1 MAQIAVGVMSKLVLM
16 REELEEE
23 EEEMVGWSI
32 VAGMFGEWTDGRKV
46 VGGELAINAGSSSH
60 KASIEAE
67 EPHILLATEILE
79 RVLTSGCSKDE
90 RKPLLTLLAK
100 VYISPISSTNPQ
112 PSNQEPLQAL
122 HALVTEA
129 LETKLAPDA
138 TSRNVLSK
146 LEVTLTKRLGDVEI
160 VIQTVEDETVI
171 GKGEEEAEETMLGEA
186 QAEGTVMPLG
196 GSEED
201 EELSTVMEK
210 TELGGEDSVVD
221 KLLESELDI

>member
-1 MAQIAVGVMSKLVLM
+1 MLTTV
-16 REELEEE
+16 
-23 EEEMVGWSI
+23 
-32 VAGMFGEWTDGRKV
+32 
-46 VGGELAINAGSSSH
+46 
-60 KASIEAE
+60 
-67 EPHILLATEILE
+67 TE
-79 RVLTSGCSKDE
+79 DE

-100 VYISPISSTNPQ
+100 VYISPTSSTNPQ

-122 HALVTEA
+122 HGLVTEA

-146 LEVTLTKRLGDVEI
+146 LEITLTKRLGEVEV

-196 GSEED
+196 GSDED

>member
-1 MAQIAVGVMSKLVLM
+1 MLTTV
-16 REELEEE
+16 
-23 EEEMVGWSI
+23 
-32 VAGMFGEWTDGRKV
+32 
-46 VGGELAINAGSSSH
+46 
-60 KASIEAE
+60 
-67 EPHILLATEILE
+67 TE
-79 RVLTSGCSKDE
+79 DE

-100 VYISPISSTNPQ
+100 VYISPTSSTNPQ

-122 HALVTEA
+122 HGLVTEA

-146 LEVTLTKRLGDVEI
+146 LEITLTKRLGEVEV

-171 GKGEEEAEETMLGEA
+171 GKGEEEAEETMFGEA

-196 GSEED
+196 GSDED

>member
-1 MAQIAVGVMSKLVLM
+1 MLTTV
-16 REELEEE
+16 
-23 EEEMVGWSI
+23 
-32 VAGMFGEWTDGRKV
+32 
-46 VGGELAINAGSSSH
+46 
-60 KASIEAE
+60 
-67 EPHILLATEILE
+67 TE
-79 RVLTSGCSKDE
+79 DE

-100 VYISPISSTNPQ
+100 VYISPTSSTNPQ

-122 HALVTEA
+122 HGLVTEA

-146 LEVTLTKRLGDVEI
+146 LEITLTKRLGEVEV

-171 GKGEEEAEETMLGEA
+171 GKGEEEAEETMFGEA

-196 GSEED
+196 GSDED

-210 TELGGEDSVVD
+210 TELGGDSVVD

>member
-1 MAQIAVGVMSKLVLM
+1 MLTTV
-16 REELEEE
+16 
-23 EEEMVGWSI
+23 
-32 VAGMFGEWTDGRKV
+32 
-46 VGGELAINAGSSSH
+46 
-60 KASIEAE
+60 
-67 EPHILLATEILE
+67 TE
-79 RVLTSGCSKDE
+79 DE

-100 VYISPISSTNPQ
+100 VYISPTSSTNPQ

-122 HALVTEA
+122 HALVAEA

-138 TSRNVLSK
+138 TSRN
-146 LEVTLTKRLGDVEI
+146 KRLGDVEV

-186 QAEGTVMPLG
+186 QAEGTVMPSG

-201 EELSTVMEK
+201 EELSTVVEK

>member
-1 MAQIAVGVMSKLVLM
+1 MLM
-16 REELEEE
+16 T
-23 EEEMVGWSI
+23 V
-32 VAGMFGEWTDGRKV
+32 
-46 VGGELAINAGSSSH
+46 
-60 KASIEAE
+60 
-67 EPHILLATEILE
+67 TE
-79 RVLTSGCSKDE
+79 DE

-100 VYISPISSTNPQ
+100 VYISPTSSTNPQ

-122 HALVTEA
+122 HVLVTEA

-146 LEVTLTKRLGDVEI
+146 LEVTLTKRLGDVEV

-186 QAEGTVMPLG
+186 QAEGTVIPLG
-196 GSEED
+196 GSDED
-201 EELSTVMEK
+201 GELSTVIEK

-221 KLLESELDI
+221 KLLESELNI

>member
-1 MAQIAVGVMSKLVLM
+1 MLTTV
-16 REELEEE
+16 
-23 EEEMVGWSI
+23 
-32 VAGMFGEWTDGRKV
+32 
-46 VGGELAINAGSSSH
+46 
-60 KASIEAE
+60 
-67 EPHILLATEILE
+67 TE
-79 RVLTSGCSKDE
+79 DE

-100 VYISPISSTNPQ
+100 VYISPTSSTNPQ

-122 HALVTEA
+122 HGLVTEA

-146 LEVTLTKRLGDVEI
+146 LEITLTKRLGEVE
-160 VIQTVEDETVI
+160 VVVQTVEDETVI
-171 GKGEEEAEETMLGEA
+171 GKGEEETEETMLGEA

-196 GSEED
+196 GSDED

>member
-1 MAQIAVGVMSKLVLM
+1 MLTTV
-16 REELEEE
+16 
-23 EEEMVGWSI
+23 
-32 VAGMFGEWTDGRKV
+32 
-46 VGGELAINAGSSSH
+46 
-60 KASIEAE
+60 
-67 EPHILLATEILE
+67 TE
-79 RVLTSGCSKDE
+79 DE

-100 VYISPISSTNPQ
+100 VYISPTSSTSPQ

-122 HALVTEA
+122 HVLVTEA

-146 LEVTLTKRLGDVEI
+146 LEITLTKRLGEVEV

-196 GSEED
+196 GSDED

-210 TELGGEDSVVD
+210 TELGGEDSVD